1 MQQGFLITEQKLY
14 LYEDLYNTKLLNYP
28 REISTTNLFEIF
40 TYVYNVS
47 SNYDVFLVKKADVCV
62 LRRSLNHQINPFVYF
77 DKHGHPF
84 MELLDLL
91 KTTNQHQ
98 TATQECWGYLHRSY
112 TFQGISSILQGT
124 LSNVKIVDLTNHDP
138 RQIFDLIETHNITR
152 LSCTTS
158 LIKNLLT
165 QHKRIANVKSV
176 AFSGEI
182 LDDVTLAM
190 TRLTFPAAKIRNYFI
205 TNRNGILLKSES
217 NVFSLKKSSCYF
229 EIINNQLH
237 YTGFDTGYD
246 VNIVDENFA
255 LLFFKVKNRV
265 NK

>member
-1 MQQGFLITEQKLY
+1 MQQGFLITDQKLY
-14 LYEDLYNTKLLNYP
+14 SYEDLHNTKLLNFP
-28 REISTTNLFEIF
+28 NEISTTNLFEIF
-40 TYVYNVS
+40 TYVYNNVLN
-47 SNYDVFLVKKADVCV
+47 NYDVFLAKKADVCV

-77 DKHGHPF
+77 GKYGHSF
-84 MELLDLL
+84 KDLL
-91 KTTNQHQ
+91 KTLNQHP
-98 TATQECWGYLHRSY
+98 TATQECWGYLHRSH

-138 RQIFDLIETHNITR
+138 HQIFDLIETHNITR

-190 TRLTFPAAKIRNYFI
+190 TRLMFPTAKIRNYFI

-229 EIINNQLH
+229 EITNNQLH

-246 VNIVDENFA
+246 VNIIDENFA